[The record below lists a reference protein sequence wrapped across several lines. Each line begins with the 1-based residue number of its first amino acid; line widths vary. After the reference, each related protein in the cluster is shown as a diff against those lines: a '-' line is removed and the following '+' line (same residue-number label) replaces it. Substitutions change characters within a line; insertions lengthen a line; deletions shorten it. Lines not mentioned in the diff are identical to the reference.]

1 MVRKIFKI
9 SDKQIKEMYLNG
21 SSLSDIAKIAQD
33 TKGLMALRRK
43 LQDLGVDTTKNM
55 KKYSE
60 KLSKAFKKYK
70 LNESVFD
77 TIDTEEKAY
86 WLGFLM
92 SDGYNHETHS
102 QVSLRLQAGDKE
114 ILEKYKIF
122 LETDVPIYTFKRLTP
137 EKKIER
143 EYCEVT
149 VSSPHLCKALSKLGC
164 VQAKT
169 YILEFPKLPK
179 NLLQHFIRGY
189 FDGDGCLSIK
199 DRLNRRKVYGKSMVY
214 QFTIVG
220 KKEFLLEIQKIL
232 IESIDIPCLNLRDT
246 KGFIKVLHYGG
257 KNIVSK
263 IMNYL
268 YKDATIYL
276 KRKHD
281 LYNKYCNSAE

>member
-143 EYCEVT
+143 ENNKV
-149 VSSPHLCKALSKLGC
+149 
-164 VQAKT
+164 
-169 YILEFPKLPK
+169 
-179 NLLQHFIRGY
+179 
-189 FDGDGCLSIK
+189 K
-199 DRLNRRKVYGKSMVY
+199 DS
-214 QFTIVG
+214 T
-220 KKEFLLEIQKIL
+220 
-232 IESIDIPCLNLRDT
+232 T
-246 KGFIKVLHYGG
+246 H
-257 KNIVSK
+257 
-263 IMNYL
+263 
-268 YKDATIYL
+268 
-276 KRKHD
+276 
-281 LYNKYCNSAE
+281 